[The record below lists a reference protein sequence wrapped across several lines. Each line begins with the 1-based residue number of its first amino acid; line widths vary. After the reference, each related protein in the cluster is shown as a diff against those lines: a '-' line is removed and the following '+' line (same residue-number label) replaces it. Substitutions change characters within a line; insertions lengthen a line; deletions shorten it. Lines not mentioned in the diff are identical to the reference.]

1 MISEARADEGVDVSV
16 VIPTLQ
22 AARHLPGLL
31 DRLRSQ
37 EIPPSEILV
46 VDSSSTDE
54 TAAIAGAAGCV
65 LDVIPRSAF
74 DHGGARNRAARRARG
89 EILVFVTQDATPA
102 DEHWLANLVSSI
114 RSGEAV
120 ATYAR
125 QLPREDAGTLE
136 RFARGFNYPARSRV
150 RDLADVDALGYKAFF
165 FSNVCSAVRT
175 EVFREVGGFPEGV
188 VLNEDVLLCAKL
200 LRAGHR
206 VKYEAGAR
214 VYHSHD
220 YGLIQQFRRN
230 FDIGASISQAGT
242 LLRGA
247 RTGGEGLRFVLGQ
260 ARYVIES
267 GDHLQLP
274 AVFAEAAFKLAGFG
288 LGKRERHIPRA
299 VKRRLSMHGYFWDRK
314 R

>member
-1 MISEARADEGVDVSV
+1 MVSEARADRGRDVSV

-22 AARHLPGLL
+22 AARHLPELL

-37 EIPPSEILV
+37 EIPPSEILI

-54 TAAIAGAAGCV
+54 TGAIAGAAGCV
-65 LDVIPRSAF
+65 LDVVPRSAF
-74 DHGGARNRAARRARG
+74 DHGGTRNRAARRARG

-114 RSGEAV
+114 VSGEAV

-125 QLPREDAGTLE
+125 QVPKEDAGTLE
-136 RFARGFNYPARSRV
+136 RFARGFNYPAGSRV
-150 RDLADVDALGYKAFF
+150 RDLADVEELGYKAFF
-165 FSNVCSAVRT
+165 FSNVCSAVRS
-175 EVFREVGGFPEGV
+175 EVFWEVGGFPEGV

-206 VKYEAGAR
+206 VKYEADAR

-230 FDIGASISQAGT
+230 FDIGASISQAGA

-260 ARYVIES
+260 ARYVVES

-274 AVFAEAAFKLAGFG
+274 RVFAEAAFKLAGFG
-288 LGKRERHIPRA
+288 LGKRERHIPRV
-299 VKRRLSMHGYFWDRK
+299 VKRRLGMHGYFWDRK